1 MTDIAINPRISCR
14 YCPPGSKVIYDGAS
28 GSVICIG
35 CATVLEDHCFDEGR
49 EWRVFASEGVD
60 SQANTGR
67 ERADVTSTIDQGTS
81 EGGGTL
87 IVGAG
92 PKAQRLQM
100 KLRSAQNAT
109 KPELSAEQKEDKS
122 IQHFTEKARDVARR
136 LSLGEE
142 IVNRCTMLLQDL
154 AAKKLLKS
162 SYQTP
167 WYCALVEIACEE
179 EPFVQK
185 TVHDFAYAHRHQIA
199 SKVEMVQLKRT
210 EGTFGAVTATFNQ
223 AAVVKELK
231 GQVIIGKMQVT
242 LTPSQANSLLI
253 RWQGDRD
260 AVTEEMLEEYFS
272 QQLDDLHQK
281 KCVAAITKQYDA
293 LCCALDRA
301 RAHYFETE
309 DLYKS
314 YVQSLGLAAEV
325 VKPAKHIASKAVQK
339 RLVRTAKDLNERFV
353 VTGAMASAIFIVA
366 WLLDVE
372 KKPRLEDVAKAAK
385 VSEGYAKMTY
395 SSIRKEI
402 TKLLPEGY
410 LKRYISRVQTL
421 PPPEN
426 VSRKRP
432 ADFPAGM

>member
-1 MTDIAINPRISCR
+1 
-14 YCPPGSKVIYDGAS
+14 
-28 GSVICIG
+28 
-35 CATVLEDHCFDEGR
+35 
-49 EWRVFASEGVD
+49 
-60 SQANTGR
+60 
-67 ERADVTSTIDQGTS
+67 
-81 EGGGTL
+81 
-87 IVGAG
+87 
-92 PKAQRLQM
+92 M

-301 RAHYFETE
+301 RAHYFKTE

-402 TKLLPEGY
+402 TKLLPEDY

-426 VSRKRP
+426 ISRKRP
-432 ADFPAGM
+432 ADCPAGM

>member
-1 MTDIAINPRISCR
+1 MQQCQQLKQWEL
-14 YCPPGSKVIYDGAS
+14 C
-28 GSVICIG
+28 
-35 CATVLEDHCFDEGR
+35 
-49 EWRVFASEGVD
+49 
-60 SQANTGR
+60 
-67 ERADVTSTIDQGTS
+67 
-81 EGGGTL
+81 
-87 IVGAG
+87 
-92 PKAQRLQM
+92 
-100 KLRSAQNAT
+100 RSA
-109 KPELSAEQKEDKS
+109 LSS
-122 IQHFTEKARDVARR
+122 RIRDPVVLR
-136 LSLGEE
+136 LGGDCLRGGP
-142 IVNRCTMLLQDL
+142 
-154 AAKKLLKS
+154 AK
-162 SYQTP
+162 
-167 WYCALVEIACEE
+167 I

-199 SKVEMVQLKRT
+199 SKVEMVQLKRA
-210 EGTFGAVTATFNQ
+210 EGMVGAVTATFNQ

-242 LTPSQANSLLI
+242 LTPGSQANSLLI

-260 AVTEEMLEEYFS
+260 ADMLEEYFS

-309 DLYKS
+309 EHLQDLYKS

-402 TKLLPEGY
+402 TKLLPEATECHASDCDY

-421 PPPEN
+421 PQPEH

-432 ADFPAGM
+432 AEFPAGM